1 MALDDAG
8 LDLLFREAHTQHGWL
23 DEPVS
28 ADQMRALYD
37 LFKWAPTT
45 SNSNPARFV
54 FVMSR
59 EGKERLKPA
68 LNPTNVEKTM
78 TAPVTVIVASDTRF
92 YEYMPALYPPNPKAG
107 ERFADPA
114 NQAAATTTALR
125 NGSLQGA
132 YLIIAARALGLGCG
146 PLSGF
151 DNARVDAEF
160 FPDGRWKS
168 NFLCNIGYG
177 DPAKERKRNARLD
190 FDVACRIV

>member
-8 LDLLFREAHTQHGWL
+8 LDLLFREAHTQHGWR